1 MGVQVKSFYLYRTE
15 DESGI
20 SGTGRVAQGFVSDNG
35 KAALFWLSAHPSVTV
50 YDSVGE
56 VQAIHGHSGKT
67 ELRYEPDF
75 KRAFNEM
82 KEALK
87 GVSLLDAVAARLP
100 TEGAASKMLDDAE

>member
-1 MGVQVKSFYLYRTE
+1 MKSFYLYRTE
-15 DESGI
+15 HESGI
-20 SGTGRVAQGFVSDNG
+20 SGTGRVAQGFVADNG
-35 KAALFWLSAHPSVTV
+35 KAALFWLSQHPSVTV

-67 ELRYEPDF
+67 ELRYEPDY

-87 GVSLLDAVAARLP
+87 GISLLDAAGSRLP
-100 TEGAASKMLDDAE
+100 PEGAASKMLDDPE